1 LTHINVV
8 EPDFRHRAPSSSQQ
22 WGGEERFVMDILVG
36 VFKVV
41 HVASAVLLAWP
52 YYALAAVNQR
62 ALLGPPLG
70 DRTDTYMENV
80 IKSRTVPC
88 FVFQA
93 TVLVSGIALM
103 VLQGMGLGALIAEPL
118 LGTKFVLLLLIAGLL
133 TYVHLNLQ
141 PRIDAAFSEACE
153 DSMPSELAK
162 RIGAMRLRRKRIAS
176 ICMFVVLT
184 NVVLGV
190 QVSAGLSVAV
200 TVVLIVAVAVFTWR
214 AFSSTTPFGWV

>member
-1 LTHINVV
+1 
-8 EPDFRHRAPSSSQQ
+8 
-22 WGGEERFVMDILVG
+22 MDIISVL
-36 VFKVV
+36 KVI
-41 HVASAVLLAWP
+41 HIASAVLLAWP

-93 TVLVSGIALM
+93 TVLVSGMAL
-103 VLQGMGLGALIAEPL
+103 VQLQGLGLSALITTPL
-118 LGTKFVLLLLIAGLL
+118 LGAKFLLLLLIAGLL
-133 TYVHLNLQ
+133 TYVHVALQ
-141 PRIDAAFSEACE
+141 PRIDTAFSEAVG
-153 DSMPSELAK
+153 DSMPSDLAK

-190 QVSAGLSVAV
+190 QVSAGLSV
-200 TVVLIVAVAVFTWR
+200 VVVVLLIVAVAAFTWR
-214 AFSSTTPFGWV
+214 AFSSNTPFGWV

>member
-1 LTHINVV
+1 
-8 EPDFRHRAPSSSQQ
+8 
-22 WGGEERFVMDILVG
+22 MDILISVL
-36 VFKVV
+36 KVI
-41 HVASAVLLAWP
+41 HIASAVLLAWP

-93 TVLVSGIALM
+93 TVLVSGMAL
-103 VLQGMGLGALIAEPL
+103 VQLQGLGLSALITTPL
-118 LGTKFVLLLLIAGLL
+118 LGAKFLLLLLIAGLL
-133 TYVHLNLQ
+133 TYVHVALQ
-141 PRIDAAFSEACE
+141 PRIDTAFSEAVG
-153 DSMPSELAK
+153 DSMPSDLAK
-162 RIGAMRLRRKRIAS
+162 SIGEMRLRRKRIAS

-190 QVSAGLSVAV
+190 QVSAGLSVV
-200 TVVLIVAVAVFTWR
+200 VVVVLIVAVAAFTWR
-214 AFSSTTPFGWV
+214 AFSSNTPFGWV

>member
-1 LTHINVV
+1 
-8 EPDFRHRAPSSSQQ
+8 
-22 WGGEERFVMDILVG
+22 MDILIS
-36 VFKVV
+36 VFKVI
-41 HVASAVLLAWP
+41 HIASAVLLAWP

-88 FVFQA
+88 FIFQG
-93 TVLVSGIALM
+93 TVLVSGIVLM
-103 VLQGMGLGALIAEPL
+103 LAQGLGMGALFVEPL
-118 LGTKFVLLLLIAGLL
+118 LRAKFVLLLLIAVLL
-133 TYVHLNLQ
+133 TYVHVALQ
-141 PRIDAAFSEACE
+141 PQIDATFSEAGGNP
-153 DSMPSELAK
+153 MPSELAK

-190 QVSAGLSVAV
+190 QVSAGFSAIVLAMLIV
-200 TVVLIVAVAVFTWR
+200 TVGVFTWR

>member
-1 LTHINVV
+1 
-8 EPDFRHRAPSSSQQ
+8 
-22 WGGEERFVMDILVG
+22 MDIFVSVL
-36 VFKVV
+36 KVI
-41 HVASAVLLAWP
+41 HIASAVLLAWP
-52 YYALAAVNQR
+52 YYAVAAVNQR

-103 VLQGMGLGALIAEPL
+103 LLQGLGLSALITIPMLGA
-118 LGTKFVLLLLIAGLL
+118 KFPLLLLIVGLL
-133 TYVHLNLQ
+133 TYVHVALQ
-141 PRIDAAFSEACE
+141 PRIDAAFSEAVE
-153 DSMPSELAK
+153 ESIPPELAK

-190 QVSAGLSVAV
+190 QVSAAFPVVVAA
-200 TVVLIVAVAVFTWR
+200 VLIVAVGAFTWR
-214 AFSSTTPFGWV
+214 AFSSNTPFGWV

>member
-1 LTHINVV
+1 
-8 EPDFRHRAPSSSQQ
+8 
-22 WGGEERFVMDILVG
+22 MDIFVSVL
-36 VFKVV
+36 KVI
-41 HVASAVLLAWP
+41 HIASAVLLAWP

-103 VLQGMGLGALIAEPL
+103 LLQGLGLSALFIVPMLGA
-118 LGTKFVLLLLIAGLL
+118 KFLLLLLIVGLL
-133 TYVHLNLQ
+133 TYVHVALQ
-141 PRIDAAFSEACE
+141 PRIDAAFSEAGE
-153 DSMPSELAK
+153 ESIPPELAK

-190 QVSAGLSVAV
+190 QVSVAFPV
-200 TVVLIVAVAVFTWR
+200 VVAVVLIIAVAAFTWR
-214 AFSSTTPFGWV
+214 AFSSNTPFGWV